1 MADLFVILVQSVHFN
16 LPSNFRIH
24 AANNSA
30 PRDEGISD
38 FYLCQINR
46 LHGLTMIIFIEV
58 IRFLLTG
65 VYRTYIVKV
74 YVTRVPG
81 LWVCFHFLPSFPTF
95 CYYFIGKVHTAF
107 DCKSKQLNGIQND
120 SICGSGLRAFFM
132 RHLEP
137 SENGDFIE

>member
-16 LPSNFRIH
+16 LPSNFRIQ

-74 YVTRVPG
+74 YEGSRLMG
-81 LWVCFHFLPSFPTF
+81 MFSFSTQLHYVLLLF
-95 CYYFIGKVHTAF
+95 YR
-107 DCKSKQLNGIQND
+107 KSTHCI
-120 SICGSGLRAFFM
+120 
-132 RHLEP
+132 
-137 SENGDFIE
+137 